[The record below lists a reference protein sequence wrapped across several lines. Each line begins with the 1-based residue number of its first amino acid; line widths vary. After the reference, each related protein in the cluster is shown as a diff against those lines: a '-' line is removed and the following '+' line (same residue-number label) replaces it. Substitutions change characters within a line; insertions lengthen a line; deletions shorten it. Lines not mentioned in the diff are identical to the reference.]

1 MRLMSCELP
10 IGVEVRTVGWFINCL
25 VVRVLKNE
33 PTCCGFHLY
42 CGFNFSLVYGCSARI
57 RVIASPVFFGFETIP
72 VYGVGLSALCA
83 TLSNSGGPVVCFFV
97 RFFSANVPAMGGR
110 TSSATTASITWWIVE
125 TRGPTTM
132 ILFS

>member
-33 PTCCGFHLY
+33 PTCGFHLY

-57 RVIASPVFFGFETIP
+57 RDMASAIFLGFETIP
-72 VYGVGLSALCA
+72 VYDVGLSALCA
-83 TLSNSGGPVVCFFV
+83 TLSNSGGPMVCFFV
-97 RFFSANVPAMGGR
+97 RFLSATVPGMGGSN
-110 TSSATTASITWWIVE
+110 SSCTTAGITWWIIE

-132 ILFS
+132 ILLS